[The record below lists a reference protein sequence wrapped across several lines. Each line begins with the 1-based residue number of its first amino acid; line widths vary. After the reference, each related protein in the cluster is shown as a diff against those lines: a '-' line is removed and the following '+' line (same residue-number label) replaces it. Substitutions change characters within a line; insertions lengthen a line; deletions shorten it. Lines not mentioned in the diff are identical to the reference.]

1 MDAYEGV
8 RIRARCARGW
18 YACGAY
24 WVPGVLG
31 AIARLGF
38 PPLTP
43 GLAWVPPGLVGRVGD
58 SAPARECAGCC
69 RVPRPSC
76 WARRG
81 TWELGMGAGVEWH
94 GPRALAILLGVEF
107 GLLGLDPIGYR
118 G

>member
-43 GLAWVPPGLVGRVGD
+43 GLAWVLSVIITGYKTCLV
-58 SAPARECAGCC
+58 
-69 RVPRPSC
+69 
-76 WARRG
+76 
-81 TWELGMGAGVEWH
+81 
-94 GPRALAILLGVEF
+94 AI
-107 GLLGLDPIGYR
+107 
-118 G
+118 